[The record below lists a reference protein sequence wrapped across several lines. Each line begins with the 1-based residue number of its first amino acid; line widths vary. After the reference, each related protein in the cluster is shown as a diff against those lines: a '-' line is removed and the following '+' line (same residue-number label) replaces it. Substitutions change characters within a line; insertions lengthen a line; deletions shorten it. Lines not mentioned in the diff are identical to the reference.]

1 MSFCNKMDKVK
12 RILFT
17 GLKKTGMAITF
28 GAYDMCLINDR
39 IKLNIIKKLA
49 DTFTQKERI
58 EIKLNNPK
66 HIIYRRNL

>member
-1 MSFCNKMDKVK
+1 MDKVK
-12 RILFT
+12 NILYT

-49 DTFTQKERI
+49 DTFTVVTKTNQNK
-58 EIKLNNPK
+58 KY
-66 HIIYRRNL
+66 IIFASTYRRNP

>member
-1 MSFCNKMDKVK
+1 MDKVK
-12 RILFT
+12 RVLFT

-49 DTFTQKERI
+49 DTFTYKTKDNKI
-58 EIKLNNPK
+58 LNDRNVST
-66 HIIYRRNL
+66 YRRNP